1 MMKRIAVAAVLVL
14 LVAGFL
20 LAQPADAPETGG
32 RCAEWELQ
40 LTVANTGA
48 TTGGYLLCPNTGA
61 LWAVKGDGKK
71 LVKEKQ
77 ML

>member
-1 MMKRIAVAAVLVL
+1 MMKRIMVAAVLVL

-20 LAQPADAPETGG
+20 LAQPADAPETDG
-32 RCAEWELQ
+32 RCAAWTLY
-40 LTVANTGA
+40 LTESPSGD